1 MAGYQFAHLEMYSR
15 KVLVKPSD
23 KKNKKKIWNT
33 TDIFAEAKREAGACG
48 HVENPSPPVV
58 VFGQSLEDTEAEHDR
73 RCDAAVSTMKNGKTR
88 KLRSTQNTLMTVVLS
103 HPDETYTSDV
113 KRWEKLSI
121 AWLKARY
128 GDQLKTVIRHDDEKH
143 EHLHAYI
150 IPDDLDAASMHPGN
164 AEKQRSERAGQ
175 AKGDAN
181 RAYKQGLR
189 EWQDSYHRD
198 VGIRC
203 GLARTGPGLERM
215 SRPAWVARQKSY
227 DHYADMLNNAA
238 RYEKKLKRKVAKE
251 WAKTSI
257 VGKMSFA
264 RSSATNADVDE
275 RVSKRVS
282 ASNKKYEKQFENA
295 EKSRNKAI
303 SERDDAIVRASETEA
318 KNSHLESRNSELEG
332 QITTA
337 NDALS
342 RIDAALAENVMNLHE
357 KASETGLET
366 DYQMLSGACL
376 AVADISKVQRL
387 ELAMLQVSSVV
398 KDVSRRVPDMFKK
411 AFGWA
416 IEKVAQRRSM
426 AVPGPNRP

>member
-1 MAGYQFAHLEMYSR
+1 MTGYQFAHLEMYSR
-15 KVLVKPSD
+15 KVLVKPGD
-23 KKNKKKIWNT
+23 KNKKKWNT
-33 TDIFAEAKREAGACG
+33 SDIFAEAKREAGACG
-48 HVENPSPPVV
+48 HVSSPEAPVLV
-58 VFGQSLEDTEAEHDR
+58 YGQSLDDTEAEHDR

-103 HPDETYTSDV
+103 HPDETYTGDV

-121 AWLKARY
+121 QWLKARY

-164 AEKQRSERAGQ
+164 AEKQRSERAGH

-203 GLARTGPGLERM
+203 GLARTGPGLERL

-238 RYEKKLKRKVAKE
+238 RYEKKVKRKVAKE
-251 WAKTSI
+251 WSETSI
-257 VGKMSFA
+257 IGKMSFA

-295 EKSRNKAI
+295 ENSMDKAI
-303 SERDDAIVRASETEA
+303 SQRDDAIVRANDTEA

-357 KASETGLET
+357 KACETGLET
-366 DYQMLSGACL
+366 DYQRLSGACH

-398 KDVSRRVPDMFKK
+398 KDVSKRVPDMFKK

-416 IEKVAQRRSM
+416 IEKVAQRQRKKS
-426 AVPGPNRP
+426 GYDYE